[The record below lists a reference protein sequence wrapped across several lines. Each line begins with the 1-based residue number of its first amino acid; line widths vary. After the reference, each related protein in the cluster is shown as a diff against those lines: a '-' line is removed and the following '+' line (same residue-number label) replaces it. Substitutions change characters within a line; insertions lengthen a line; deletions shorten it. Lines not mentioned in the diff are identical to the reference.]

1 MNHKPQFL
9 VCIAAA
15 AALLSA
21 PAWAES
27 TAPHKMDPAT
37 LGSLDAM
44 LTQCAKADA
53 KHRATYE
60 RYRMELIVFGEGTE
74 HEMRVPGSDTSQYK
88 EAYQALTAEL
98 SQRSRDDLAA
108 QCANVIDAK
117 S

>member
-27 TAPHKMDPAT
+27 TAPHKMDPAA
-37 LGSLDAM
+37 LGRLDAM